1 MKPAHILLILVI
13 NLAWGF
19 NIVPLKLALEHIL
32 PITAA
37 FVRFAIV
44 AVMLAP
50 KLRWMPGKMGLIFG
64 YALIGGAL
72 TFTLNNASI
81 AMAHNVSALAIAG
94 QLGVPFSLGLAIIFL
109 GERIHYKRII
119 GIILSFG
126 GVAFLTFDPAILQE
140 REALLLTAIGSF
152 CYAVGTIMLRQLRG
166 VPPLTLLAWMSV
178 FCLVPTLVFSRWME
192 PGGLEQLAHINLD
205 VFGYI
210 LVSAVSASIVGHAG
224 MAYLLARYPI
234 TVISPLTLLAPLL
247 AVAFSVWLLD
257 NVLTLQLVVGG
268 LITLAGVG
276 IITFRTAQKSI
287 VQ

>member
-1 MKPAHILLILVI
+1 MKPAHILLILLI

-19 NIVPLKLALEHIL
+19 NIVPLKLALEYIS
-32 PITAA
+32 PVTAA

-44 AVMLAP
+44 AVLLAP

-72 TFTLNNASI
+72 NFTLNNASI
-81 AMAHNVSALAIAG
+81 ALAQNVSALAIAG
-94 QLGVPFSLGLAIIFL
+94 QLGVPFSLVLAIIFL

-119 GIILSFG
+119 GIILAFG
-126 GVAFLTFDPAILQE
+126 GVVFLTFDPSMLQE

-152 CYAVGTIMLRQLRG
+152 CYAIGTIMLRQLRG

-178 FCLVPTLVFSRWME
+178 FCLLPTLVFSRWME
-192 PGGLEQLAHINLD
+192 PGGLEHLAHTNLHA
-205 VFGYI
+205 FGYI

-247 AVAFSVWLLD
+247 AVVFSVWLLD
-257 NVLTLQLVVGG
+257 NPLTPQLVIGG

-276 IITFRTAQKSI
+276 IITFRSAQKSI
-287 VQ
+287 AQ